1 MASLTVG
8 ETKKVTPAEEIIT
21 SGSMVYVFTD
31 DNQLALY
38 EGDRADKKSLLPKG
52 YTSLWVNPKKIPH
65 NPLAGMTGGEDVLRW
80 TNREDVEKEEVDE
93 AKYRYLV
100 EKGWILKQDKQ
111 DEFLILDKER
121 YDTAVYPFCAVRGNI
136 EDTDRNEAANTDIV
150 FEDTDRKVDRFCAVR
165 ELQEEAGIK
174 INANDERLV
183 HVGYSKP
190 RRNHQTHI
198 YLIRLPL
205 RSIQLAWDTKNMK
218 HVDFTNWRKCPH
230 SGLLKVLDGDYNANK
245 KMKSNFETSAMIL
258 IRDDVKDPVDLVT
271 QTIETAT
278 LDNWE
283 LVKAKFRTVYS
294 KLARLTQLER
304 SKAKHAFITHRELMK
319 ARAGMYDRRCDP
331 DYYKG
336 SALGEF
342 AMPKESSGFDSLFN
356 SMMLRF

>member
-38 EGDRADKKSLLPKG
+38 EGDRADKKSPLPIG

-80 TNREDVEKEEVDE
+80 GVEKKEVDE

-111 DEFLILDKER
+111 DIPNIGQRTIMEHFLILDKER

-150 FEDTDRKVDRFCAVR
+150 FKDTDRKVDRFCAVR

-218 HVDFTNWRKCPH
+218 HVEFTNWRKCPH

-283 LVKAKFRTVYS
+283 LVKAKFRTVDS
-294 KLARLTQLER
+294 
-304 SKAKHAFITHRELMK
+304 SKHAFITKSENTK
-319 ARAGMYDRRCDP
+319 ALTEWYDRRCDA

-336 SALGEF
+336 SALGDF
-342 AMPKESSGFDSLFN
+342 TMSKESSGFNSLFN